1 MKKDYLKPDV
11 EYIKLVAQEAI
22 AADDDD
28 IEGDNDLSSDW
39 DEL

>member
-22 AADDDD
+22 TDDEEVDGEVGLESGWDD
-28 IEGDNDLSSDW
+28 L
-39 DEL
+39 